1 MTDPDRAP
9 RIAVIIVN
17 YRTPLL
23 TLAAVA
29 ALVGEHDQ
37 LPGLNVVI
45 VDGGSGDGSAELL
58 RAGIA
63 ERGLAEWVQLLP
75 LAING
80 GFGWANNQAM
90 LALLQSDAPPDYI
103 HLLNPDTRIEPGAVA
118 RLGEVLNRY
127 PRCAGVGSLLLN
139 ENGSPSGSAFRFPTL
154 AREFER
160 GARTGVVRRLLGI
173 RRVVIDDAPAGA
185 ADWVTGASMM
195 LRTAAIREVGL
206 FDSGFF
212 LYFEEVELMWR
223 LTRAGWTIRHEP
235 ASRVCHVGG
244 ASTGMT
250 YKFADLAVAPAHPAY
265 WFRSRRRMLVRLHG
279 TGGAVAAGIAW
290 LAGHALFMLRRTL
303 RMAGDQVPTRREAR
317 DLLRHGLIPDRHDRL
332 AAIARWDDPPGER
345 PAWMVWAEEA

>member
-1 MTDPDRAP
+1 MIDPDRAP
-9 RIAVIIVN
+9 TIAVIIVN

-29 ALVGEHDQ
+29 ALVTERDQ

-118 RLGEVLNRY
+118 RLADVLE
-127 PRCAGVGSLLLN
+127 PAPPQCAAVGSLLIN
-139 ENGSPSGSAFRFPTL
+139 ERRQPRRVRHSAFRRWH
-154 AREFER
+154 ANSREAHAHR
-160 GARTGVVRRLLGI
+160 HVVGRLLGI
-173 RRVVIDDAPAGA
+173 TRGRSSRTHQPGP

-195 LRTAAIREVGL
+195 LRAAALREVGL
-206 FDSGFF
+206 
-212 LYFEEVELMWR
+212 
-223 LTRAGWTIRHEP
+223 
-235 ASRVCHVGG
+235 
-244 ASTGMT
+244 
-250 YKFADLAVAPAHPAY
+250 
-265 WFRSRRRMLVRLHG
+265 VR
-279 TGGAVAAGIAW
+279 
-290 LAGHALFMLRRTL
+290 
-303 RMAGDQVPTRREAR
+303 
-317 DLLRHGLIPDRHDRL
+317 
-332 AAIARWDDPPGER
+332 
-345 PAWMVWAEEA
+345 